1 MKCRYTLFRKT
12 FVGYLRFWENEC
24 LFFLNDAVLYLNYR
38 CEMYRLFKR
47 LSMKAQVY
55 LVYNLFIY

>member
-1 MKCRYTLFRKT
+1 MNVY
-12 FVGYLRFWENEC
+12 
-24 LFFLNDAVLYLNYR
+24 FFLNDAVLYLNYR

-47 LSMKAQVY
+47 LTMKAQVY